1 MDKKKILVVD
11 DEENIVKML
20 KTLLEIND
28 YQVETAL
35 DGKKG
40 ITKANEFKPDL
51 ILLDLVMPN
60 MNGYQAL
67 ESLKRDEHL
76 KGIPVILFT
85 AAPPE
90 VAAKSGSSAI
100 EAVDYVLKP
109 FDRLTLSFLLERI
122 KELTSS

>member
-1 MDKKKILVVD
+1 MDKKKILVID

-28 YQVETAL
+28 YEAETAL
-35 DGKKG
+35 DGKEG
-40 ITKANEFKPDL
+40 LSKANKYKPDL

-60 MNGYQAL
+60 LNGYQVL
-67 ESLKRDEHL
+67 ETLRGDETLKS
-76 KGIPVILFT
+76 IPVILFT

-109 FDRLTLSFLLERI
+109 FDRMTLSFLLERI
-122 KELTSS
+122 KELTSQ